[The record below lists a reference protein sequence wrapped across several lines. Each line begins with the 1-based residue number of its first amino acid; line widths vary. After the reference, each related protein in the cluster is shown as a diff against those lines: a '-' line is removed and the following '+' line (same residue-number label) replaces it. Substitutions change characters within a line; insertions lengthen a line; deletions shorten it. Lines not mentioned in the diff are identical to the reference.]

1 MPYNTFRDNLVKSMR
16 NFMLYS
22 ISEEKI
28 MKVIKKIDELRE
40 ILKPYRMEGK
50 TIGLVPT
57 MGYLHKGH
65 ASLIKRAVEENDL
78 VVVSDFVNPIQF
90 GPNEDLEAYPRD
102 IDADSKLCEDL
113 GADLIFN
120 PDPNEMY
127 HDKKAFVDIEGLS
140 DNLCGARRAGHFRGV
155 CTVCTKLFN
164 IVGPDRAYFGQK
176 DAQQLSIIKKLVF
189 DLNIPVEIIP
199 VPIVRE
205 DDGLAM
211 SSRNTYLKED
221 ERKAALCL
229 SKAIFEGEKM
239 AKDGYEVSRVLEK
252 MTEIIKAEKLAKI
265 DYISAVDLETIEDVK
280 TFNQDTLVAIAVYI
294 GKTRLIDNFIYRV

>member
-1 MPYNTFRDNLVKSMR
+1 
-16 NFMLYS
+16 
-22 ISEEKI
+22 
-28 MKVIKKIDELRE
+28 MKVIKKIDELKDV
-40 ILKPYRMEGK
+40 LKDYKKEGK

-57 MGYLHKGH
+57 MGFLHKGH
-65 ASLIKRAVEENDL
+65 ASLIKKAVEENDI

-102 IDADSKLCEDL
+102 INADSKLCEDL
-113 GADLIFN
+113 GADFIFN
-120 PDPNEMY
+120 PEPSEMY

-140 DNLCGARRAGHFRGV
+140 DNLCGARREGHFRGV

-189 DLNIPVEIIP
+189 DLNIPVEI
-199 VPIVRE
+199 VACPIVRE

-211 SSRNTYLKED
+211 SSRNTYLSAD

-229 SKAIFEGEKM
+229 SKSIFEGEKM
-239 AKDGYEVSRVLEK
+239 AKEGASVKEVLEK
-252 MTEIIKAEKLAKI
+252 MKELISSEKLAKI
-265 DYISAVDLETIEDVK
+265 DYISAVDLETIKDVDN
-280 TFNQDTLVAIAVYI
+280 FNKDTLVAIAVYI
-294 GKTRLIDNFIYRV
+294 GKTRLIDNFIYEV

>member
-1 MPYNTFRDNLVKSMR
+1 
-16 NFMLYS
+16 
-22 ISEEKI
+22 
-28 MKVIKKIDELRE
+28 MKVIKKIDELQE
-40 ILKPYRMEGK
+40 ILKNFKKEGK
-50 TIGLVPT
+50 SIGLVPT
-57 MGYLHKGH
+57 MGFLHKGH
-65 ASLIKRAVEENDL
+65 ASLIKKAVSENDI

-102 IDADSKLCEDL
+102 IDADSKLCENL
-113 GADLIFN
+113 GADFIFN
-120 PDPNEMY
+120 PEPSEMY

-176 DAQQLSIIKKLVF
+176 DAQQLAIIKKLVF

-199 VPIVRE
+199 CPIVRE
-205 DDGLAM
+205 EDGLAM
-211 SSRNTYLKED
+211 SSRNTYLSND

-229 SKAIFEGEKM
+229 SKSIFEGEKM
-239 AKDGYEVSRVLEK
+239 AKEGFSVKEVLEK
-252 MTEIIKAEKLAKI
+252 MEEIISSEKLAKI
-265 DYISAVDLETIEDVK
+265 DYISAVDLETIEDVDN
-280 TFNQDTLVAIAVYI
+280 FNKDTLVAIAVFI

>member
-1 MPYNTFRDNLVKSMR
+1 
-16 NFMLYS
+16 
-22 ISEEKI
+22 
-28 MKVIKKIDELRE
+28 MKVIKKIDELKDV
-40 ILKPYRMEGK
+40 LKDFKKEGK
-50 TIGLVPT
+50 SIGLVPT
-57 MGYLHKGH
+57 MGFLHKGH
-65 ASLIKRAVEENDL
+65 ASLIKKAVEENDI

-102 IDADSKLCEDL
+102 INADSKLCEDL
-113 GADLIFN
+113 GADFIFN
-120 PDPNEMY
+120 PEPSEMY

-164 IVGPDRAYFGQK
+164 IVGPNRAYFGQK

-189 DLNIPVEIIP
+189 DLNIPVEI
-199 VPIVRE
+199 VACPIVRE

-211 SSRNTYLKED
+211 SSRNTYLSAD

-239 AKDGYEVSRVLEK
+239 AKEGASVKEVLKK
-252 MTEIIKAEKLAKI
+252 MEEIISSEKLAKI
-265 DYISAVDLETIEDVK
+265 DYIQAVDLKTIKNVDN
-280 TFNQDTLVAIAVYI
+280 FNKDTLVAIAVYI
-294 GKTRLIDNFIYRV
+294 GKTRLIDNFIYEV

>member
-1 MPYNTFRDNLVKSMR
+1 
-16 NFMLYS
+16 
-22 ISEEKI
+22 
-28 MKVIKKIDELRE
+28 MKVIKKIDELRDV
-40 ILKPYRMEGK
+40 LKDFKKEGK
-50 TIGLVPT
+50 SIGLVPT
-57 MGYLHKGH
+57 MGFLHKGH
-65 ASLIKRAVEENDL
+65 ASLIKKAVSENDI

-102 IDADSKLCEDL
+102 INADSKLCEDL
-113 GADLIFN
+113 GADFIFN
-120 PDPNEMY
+120 PEPSEMY

-164 IVGPDRAYFGQK
+164 IVGPNRAYFGQK

-189 DLNIPVEIIP
+189 DLNIPVEI
-199 VPIVRE
+199 VACPIVRE

-211 SSRNTYLKED
+211 SSRNTYLSAD

-239 AKDGYEVSRVLEK
+239 ANNGASVGEVLEK
-252 MTEIIKAEKLAKI
+252 MKEIISSEKLAKI
-265 DYISAVDLETIEDVK
+265 DYIQAVDLETIKDVDN
-280 TFNQDTLVAIAVYI
+280 FNKDTLIAIAVYI
-294 GKTRLIDNFIYRV
+294 GKTRLIDNFIYEV

>member
-1 MPYNTFRDNLVKSMR
+1 
-16 NFMLYS
+16 
-22 ISEEKI
+22 

-40 ILKPYRMEGK
+40 ILKDFKKEGK
-50 TIGLVPT
+50 SIGLVPT
-57 MGYLHKGH
+57 MGFLHKGH
-65 ASLIKRAVEENDL
+65 ASLIKKAVSENDI

-102 IDADSKLCEDL
+102 INADSKLCEDL
-113 GADLIFN
+113 GADFIFN
-120 PDPNEMY
+120 PEPSEMY

-140 DNLCGARRAGHFRGV
+140 DNLCGARREGHFRGV

-189 DLNIPVEIIP
+189 DLNIPVEIVP
-199 VPIVRE
+199 CPIVRE

-211 SSRNTYLKED
+211 SSRNTYLSTD

-239 AKDGYEVSRVLEK
+239 AKEGSSVKEVLKK
-252 MTEIIKAEKLAKI
+252 MEEIISEEKLAKI
-265 DYISAVDLETIEDVK
+265 DYISAVDLETIKDVDN
-280 TFNQDTLVAIAVYI
+280 FNKDTLVAIAVYI
-294 GKTRLIDNFIYRV
+294 GKTRLIDNFIYEV

>member
-1 MPYNTFRDNLVKSMR
+1 
-16 NFMLYS
+16 
-22 ISEEKI
+22 
-28 MKVIKKIDELRE
+28 MKVIKTISELKDK
-40 ILKPYRMEGK
+40 LKPYRKEGK
-50 TIGLVPT
+50 SIGLVPT
-57 MGYLHKGH
+57 MGFLHKGH
-65 ASLIKRAVEENDL
+65 ASLIKKAVEDNDI

-90 GPNEDLEAYPRD
+90 GPNEDLESYPRD
-102 IDADSKLCEDL
+102 INADSKLCEEI
-113 GADLIFN
+113 GADFIFN
-120 PDPNEMY
+120 PEPSEMY

-140 DNLCGARRAGHFRGV
+140 DNLCGAKRPGHFRGV

-176 DAQQLSIIKKLVF
+176 DAQQLAIIKKLVL

-211 SSRNTYLKED
+211 SSRNTYLSKE
-221 ERKAALCL
+221 ERNAALCL
-229 SKAIFEGEKM
+229 SKAIFTGEKM
-239 AKDGYEVSRVLEK
+239 AKDGASLEKVLEK

-265 DYISAVDLETIEDVK
+265 DYINAVDLETIENVEN
-280 TFNQDTLVAIAVYI
+280 FNQDTLVAIAVYI

>member
-1 MPYNTFRDNLVKSMR
+1 
-16 NFMLYS
+16 
-22 ISEEKI
+22 
-28 MKVIKKIDELRE
+28 MKVIKKIDELKDV
-40 ILKPYRMEGK
+40 LKDFKKEGK
-50 TIGLVPT
+50 SIGLVPT
-57 MGYLHKGH
+57 MGFLHKGH
-65 ASLIKRAVEENDL
+65 ASLIKKAVEENDI

-102 IDADSKLCEDL
+102 INADSKLCEDL
-113 GADLIFN
+113 GADFIFN
-120 PDPNEMY
+120 PEPSEMY

-164 IVGPDRAYFGQK
+164 IVGPNRAYFGQK

-189 DLNIPVEIIP
+189 DLNIPVEI
-199 VPIVRE
+199 VACPIVRE

-211 SSRNTYLKED
+211 SSRNTYLSAD

-239 AKDGYEVSRVLEK
+239 AKEGASVKEVLKK
-252 MTEIIKAEKLAKI
+252 MEEIISSEKLAKI
-265 DYISAVDLETIEDVK
+265 DYIQAVDLETIKNVDN
-280 TFNQDTLVAIAVYI
+280 FNKDTLVAIAVYI
-294 GKTRLIDNFIYRV
+294 GKTRLIDNFIYEV

>member
-1 MPYNTFRDNLVKSMR
+1 
-16 NFMLYS
+16 
-22 ISEEKI
+22 
-28 MKVIKKIDELRE
+28 MKVIKTISELKDT
-40 ILKPYRMEGK
+40 LKPYRKEGK
-50 TIGLVPT
+50 SIGLVPT
-57 MGYLHKGH
+57 MGFLHKGH
-65 ASLIKRAVEENDL
+65 ASLIKKAVEDNDI

-90 GPNEDLEAYPRD
+90 GPNEDLESYPRD
-102 IDADSKLCEDL
+102 INADSKLCEEI
-113 GADLIFN
+113 GADFIFN
-120 PDPNEMY
+120 PEPSEMY

-140 DNLCGARRAGHFRGV
+140 DNLCGAKRPGHFRGV

-176 DAQQLSIIKKLVF
+176 DAQQLAIIKKLVL

-211 SSRNTYLKED
+211 SSRNTYLSKE

-229 SKAIFEGEKM
+229 SKAIFIGEKM
-239 AKDGYEVSRVLEK
+239 AKDGASLEKVLEK
-252 MTEIIKAEKLAKI
+252 MTEIIKTEKLAKI
-265 DYISAVDLETIEDVK
+265 DYISAVDLETIENVE